1 MSKPKKPTLMS
12 EPDDMHLRRRQQ
24 FLYKALYENVRALQ
38 LESIDVS
45 VAGVERKQSGTQT
58 YVVAQ
63 AFVYHEKFWLWMLD
77 YTAGVDLD
85 TLAPQLAGIVDEFVR
100 WNDAN
105 VPYRKHLKEK
115 YAEEDKQQGITTRL
129 DVSAVDFDNQIWFE
143 DALQLVSVAILLR
156 DARSVKRI
164 VKAMVFNRYADALY
178 EQLIADFV
186 DDPQEEM
193 QEVLHD
199 EPYSTLVEAYFE
211 DDDAK
216 AVALVKD
223 YLKNWYKHQ
232 DGARWYN
239 AHLKIEDD
247 LSFYYGYWAFEAGA
261 TCFLL
266 DLDDSTIDHMVYPK
280 DLVAYARKLQADGR
294 WTTTKDVPLETEAPA
309 STMLNCPGGEACPKS
324 GWWFTPAKVGSRRY
338 FEAGEAMP
346 VIEGSDYGATFWQW
360 DTDQTGPKP

>member
-1 MSKPKKPTLMS
+1 MSKPKKPSLLPES
-12 EPDDMHLRRRQQ
+12 DDMHLRRRQK
-24 FLYKALYENVRALQ
+24 FLYKALYENVRVVQ
-38 LESIDVS
+38 LEGIEITKSE
-45 VAGVERKQSGTQT
+45 VANSRPGTDDNVLAHRAH
-58 YVVAQ
+58 YN
-63 AFVYHEKFWLWMLD
+63 EKFRLWMLD
-77 YTAGVDLD
+77 YTAGVDLEV
-85 TLAPQLAGIVDEFVR
+85 LAPQLAGIVDEFVR

-105 VPYRKHLKEK
+105 VPYRQYLKDK
-115 YAEEDKQQGITTRL
+115 YAEEDKQQGVTTHL
-129 DVSAVDFDNQIWFE
+129 EICAVDFDNQIWYE

-156 DARSVKRI
+156 DSRSARRI

-178 EQLIADFV
+178 EQLISTYV

-193 QEVLHD
+193 KEVLHD
-199 EPYSTLVEAYFE
+199 EPYSTLVGAYFE

-247 LSFYYGYWAFEAGA
+247 RSFYYGYWAFEAGA
-261 TCFLL
+261 TCYLL

-280 DLVAYARKLQADGR
+280 DLVAYGRKLRAEDR
-294 WTTTKDVPLETEAPA
+294 WTSSPDAPLEMDDAA
-309 STMLNCPGGEACPKS
+309 SNRLSIPGGEACPQA
-324 GWWFTPAKVGSRRY
+324 GWWFTPAKVGSRRH
-338 FEAGEAMP
+338 FEAGEVMP

-360 DTDQTGPKP
+360 DANQSTES

>member
-1 MSKPKKPTLMS
+1 MSKPKTPSLLP

-24 FLYKALYENVRALQ
+24 FLYKALYENIRNKQ
-38 LESIDVS
+38 LEAIVITTEDVREQEVGTMSS
-45 VAGVERKQSGTQT
+45 VAARQSA
-58 YVVAQ
+58 YNV
-63 AFVYHEKFWLWMLD
+63 KFWLWMLD

-85 TLAPQLAGIVDEFVR
+85 VLAPQLAGIVDDFVR

-105 VPYRKHLKEK
+105 VPFRIALKEEFAEHNKK
-115 YAEEDKQQGITTRL
+115 YGGTTHL
-129 DVSAVDFDNQIWFE
+129 DVCAVDFDNQIE
-143 DALQLVSVAILLR
+143 YENALQLLSVAILLR

-164 VKAMVFNRYADALY
+164 VKAMVFNRYVDALY
-178 EQLIADFV
+178 EQVIADFV
-186 DDPQEEM
+186 DDPQEDM
-193 QEVLHD
+193 QAVLHD
-199 EPYSTLVEAYFE
+199 APYSTLVEAYFE

-247 LSFYYGYWAFEAGA
+247 RSFYYGYWAFEAGA

-266 DLDDSTIDHMVYPK
+266 DLDDSSIDHMVCPK

-294 WTTTKDVPLETEAPA
+294 WTTTKDAPLEIAVPA
-309 STMLNCPGGEACPKS
+309 STMLNCPGGEACPK
-324 GWWFTPAKVGSRRY
+324 
-338 FEAGEAMP
+338 
-346 VIEGSDYGATFWQW
+346 
-360 DTDQTGPKP
+360 

>member
-1 MSKPKKPTLMS
+1 MSV
-12 EPDDMHLRRRQQ
+12 PDDMHLRHRQQ

-45 VAGVERKQSGTQT
+45 VAGVERKQPGTQT

-105 VPYRKHLKEK
+105 VPYRKYLKEK

-129 DVSAVDFDNQIWFE
+129 DVSAVDFDNQIWYE
-143 DALQLVSVAILLR
+143 DALQLLSVAILLR

-178 EQLIADFV
+178 EQLISDFV
-186 DDPQEEM
+186 DDPQEDM
-193 QEVLHD
+193 QVVLHD
-199 EPYSTLVEAYFE
+199 APYSTLVEAYFE

-216 AVALVKD
+216 AVALVKN

-247 LSFYYGYWAFEAGA
+247 RSFYYGYWAFEAGA

-294 WTTTKDVPLETEAPA
+294 WTTTKDAPLKISATA
-309 STMLNCPGGEACPKS
+309 STRLDRPDAGVCPK
-324 GWWFTPAKVGSRRY
+324 
-338 FEAGEAMP
+338 
-346 VIEGSDYGATFWQW
+346 
-360 DTDQTGPKP
+360 

>member
-1 MSKPKKPTLMS
+1 MSQPKRPTLMPK
-12 EPDDMHLRRRQQ
+12 PDDMHLRRRQQ
-24 FLYKALYENVRALQ
+24 FLYEALYENIRNKQ
-38 LESIDVS
+38 LEAIAITIQNVQEQK
-45 VAGVERKQSGTQT
+45 VGTRS
-58 YVVAQ
+58 YVVARQ
-63 AFVYHEKFWLWMLD
+63 SAYNVKFWLWMLD
-77 YTAGVDLD
+77 YTAGVELD
-85 TLAPQLAGIVDEFVR
+85 VLAPQLAGIVDEFVR

-105 VPYRKHLKEK
+105 VPYRQYLKDK
-115 YAEEDKQQGITTRL
+115 YAEEDKQQGITTHL
-129 DVSAVDFDNQIWFE
+129 EVCAVDFDNQIE
-143 DALQLVSVAILLR
+143 YENALQLLSVAILLR
-156 DARSVKRI
+156 DARSVKRL

-186 DDPQEEM
+186 NDPQEDM
-193 QEVLHD
+193 QAVLHD

-247 LSFYYGYWAFEAGA
+247 RSFYYGYWAFEAGA

-266 DLDDSTIDHMVYPK
+266 GLDDSSIDHMVYPK

-294 WTTTKDVPLETEAPA
+294 WTTTKDAPLETEAAA

-338 FEAGEAMP
+338 FEAGETMP

-360 DTDQTGPKP
+360 DTDQAGPKP

>member
-1 MSKPKKPTLMS
+1 MNKPEKSALLPEL
-12 EPDDMHLRRRQQ
+12 DDMRLHRRQR
-24 FLYKALYENVRALQ
+24 FLYMALYENVRALQ

-45 VAGVERKQSGTQT
+45 VAGVKRKQPGTQT

-63 AFVYHEKFWLWMLD
+63 AFVFHEKFWLWMLD

-105 VPYRKHLKEK
+105 APYRQYLKDK
-115 YAEEDKQQGITTRL
+115 YAEEDKQQGITTHL
-129 DVSAVDFDNQIWFE
+129 DVCAVDFDNQIE
-143 DALQLVSVAILLR
+143 YENALQLLSVAILLR

-186 DDPQEEM
+186 DDPQEDM
-193 QEVLHD
+193 QAVQHD
-199 EPYSTLVEAYFE
+199 APYTTLVEAYFE

-266 DLDDSTIDHMVYPK
+266 DLDDSSIDHMVYPK

-294 WTTTKDVPLETEAPA
+294 WTTTKDAPLEAEAAA
-309 STMLNCPGGEACPKS
+309 SAMLNCSGGEVCPK
-324 GWWFTPAKVGSRRY
+324 
-338 FEAGEAMP
+338 
-346 VIEGSDYGATFWQW
+346 
-360 DTDQTGPKP
+360 

>member
-1 MSKPKKPTLMS
+1 
-12 EPDDMHLRRRQQ
+12 
-24 FLYKALYENVRALQ
+24 
-38 LESIDVS
+38 
-45 VAGVERKQSGTQT
+45 
-58 YVVAQ
+58 
-63 AFVYHEKFWLWMLD
+63 MLD

-85 TLAPQLAGIVDEFVR
+85 TLAPQLAGIVDDFVR

-105 VPYRKHLKEK
+105 VPFRIALKEEFAEHHKK
-115 YAEEDKQQGITTRL
+115 YGGTTRL
-129 DVSAVDFDNQIWFE
+129 DVCAVDFDNQIWYE
-143 DALQLVSVAILLR
+143 DALQLLSVAILLR

-186 DDPQEEM
+186 NDPQEDM
-193 QEVLHD
+193 QVVLHD
-199 EPYSTLVEAYFE
+199 APYSTLVEAYFE

-216 AVALVKD
+216 AVALVKN

-247 LSFYYGYWAFEAGA
+247 RSFYYGYWAFEAGA

-266 DLDDSTIDHMVYPK
+266 DLDDSTIDHMVHPK

-294 WTTTKDVPLETEAPA
+294 WTTTKDAPLEMSATA
-309 STMLNCPGGEACPKS
+309 STRLDRPDAGVCPK
-324 GWWFTPAKVGSRRY
+324 
-338 FEAGEAMP
+338 
-346 VIEGSDYGATFWQW
+346 
-360 DTDQTGPKP
+360 

>member
-1 MSKPKKPTLMS
+1 MSV
-12 EPDDMHLRRRQQ
+12 PDDMHLRHRQQ

-45 VAGVERKQSGTQT
+45 VAGVERKQPGTQT

-85 TLAPQLAGIVDEFVR
+85 TLAPQLAGIVDEFVL

-105 VPYRKHLKEK
+105 VPYRKYLKDK

-294 WTTTKDVPLETEAPA
+294 WTTTKDAPLEMSAAT
-309 STMLNCPGGEACPKS
+309 STRLDRPDAGVCPK
-324 GWWFTPAKVGSRRY
+324 
-338 FEAGEAMP
+338 
-346 VIEGSDYGATFWQW
+346 
-360 DTDQTGPKP
+360 

>member
-1 MSKPKKPTLMS
+1 MRTPKKLALTPVC
-12 EPDDMHLRRRQQ
+12 DDDTHSRRRQQ
-24 FLYKALYENVRALQ
+24 FLYKTLYENVRALQ

-45 VAGVERKQSGTQT
+45 VAGVKRKQPGTQT

-63 AFVYHEKFWLWMLD
+63 AFVFHEKFWLWMLD

-85 TLAPQLAGIVDEFVR
+85 TLAPQLAGIVDDFVR

-105 VPYRKHLKEK
+105 VPFRIALKEEFAEHHKK
-115 YAEEDKQQGITTRL
+115 YGGTTRL
-129 DVSAVDFDNQIWFE
+129 DVCAVDFDNQIWYE
-143 DALQLVSVAILLR
+143 DALQLLSVAILLR

-186 DDPQEEM
+186 NDPQEDM
-193 QEVLHD
+193 QVVLHD
-199 EPYSTLVEAYFE
+199 APYSTLVEAYFE

-216 AVALVKD
+216 AVALVKN

-247 LSFYYGYWAFEAGA
+247 RSFYYGYWAFEAGA

-266 DLDDSTIDHMVYPK
+266 DLDDSTIDHMVHPK

-294 WTTTKDVPLETEAPA
+294 WTTTKDAPLEMSATA
-309 STMLNCPGGEACPKS
+309 STRLDRPDAGVCPK
-324 GWWFTPAKVGSRRY
+324 
-338 FEAGEAMP
+338 
-346 VIEGSDYGATFWQW
+346 
-360 DTDQTGPKP
+360 

>member
-1 MSKPKKPTLMS
+1 MSKPKKPSLLPGS
-12 EPDDMHLRRRQQ
+12 DHMHLHRRQQ
-24 FLYKALYENVRALQ
+24 FLYTALYENVRTVQ
-38 LESIDVS
+38 LEAIEITRSQ
-45 VAGVERKQSGTQT
+45 VAKRRPGTDDNVLAHRAH
-58 YVVAQ
+58 YN
-63 AFVYHEKFWLWMLD
+63 EKFRLWMLD
-77 YTAGVDLD
+77 YTAGVELD
-85 TLAPQLAGIVDEFVR
+85 VLAPQLAGIVDAFVG

-105 VPYRKHLKEK
+105 VPYRQYLKDK
-115 YAEEDKQQGITTRL
+115 YAEEDKQQGVTTHL
-129 DVSAVDFDNQIWFE
+129 DVCAVDFDNQIE
-143 DALQLVSVAILLR
+143 YENALQLLSVAILLR

-186 DDPQEEM
+186 DDPQEDM
-193 QEVLHD
+193 QAVLHD
-199 EPYSTLVEAYFE
+199 APYTTLVEAYFE

-216 AVALVKD
+216 AVSLVKD

-239 AHLKIEDD
+239 AHLKIENDR
-247 LSFYYGYWAFEAGA
+247 SFYYGYWAFEAGA

-266 DLDDSTIDHMVYPK
+266 DLDDSGIDHMVYPK

-294 WTTTKDVPLETEAPA
+294 WTTTKDAPLETEAPA